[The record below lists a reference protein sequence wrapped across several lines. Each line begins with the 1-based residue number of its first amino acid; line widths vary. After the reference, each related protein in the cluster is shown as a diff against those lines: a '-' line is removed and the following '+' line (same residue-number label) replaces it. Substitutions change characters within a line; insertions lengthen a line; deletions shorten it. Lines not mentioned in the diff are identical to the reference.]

1 MTARLKGRRGHAH
14 RLIADLTRWAEQDPG
29 ISALCL
35 VGSYA
40 RGCERMASDVDV
52 VVLCSELDSYSLAT
66 GWFRRLRPDGRLLRL
81 ARWGPVQ
88 EQRWRLRSGLLA
100 EIGLAAVSWADVP
113 LDAGTRRVLS
123 DGHRI
128 LHDPHGTLARAAT
141 ALEGRLT

>member
-1 MTARLKGRRGHAH
+1 VTARLKGRRAHAH

-29 ISALCL
+29 IHALCL

-40 RGCERMASDVDV
+40 RGSEGMASDVDV
-52 VVLCSELDSYSLAT
+52 VVLCADLAPYSVAT
-66 GWFRRLRPDGRLLRL
+66 GWFHGLRSDAQLLRL

-128 LHDPHGTLARAAT
+128 LHDPHGTVAQAAT
-141 ALEGRLT
+141 ALRAG